1 MARTTLALLSAQV
14 AVVTQA
20 RDALAAEVKR
30 LNDHIRHNTVDVA
43 EYRRVQGVLRTTQ
56 QFAKKYKNEAR
67 PGASAS
73 KGSFKD
79 RCLAY
84 MAATGARSVSM
95 PQLQA
100 WEREQAHA

>member
-1 MARTTLALLSAQV
+1 MARTTVAQLSAQV
-14 AVVTQA
+14 AVLSQE

-56 QFAKKYKNEAR
+56 QFAAKYKRESR
-67 PGASAS
+67 PAASAA
-73 KGSFKD
+73 KGSFRE

-84 MAATGARSVSM
+84 MAATGARSVTM
-95 PQLQA
+95 PELQA
-100 WEREQAHA
+100 WEQADA